1 MITMIVRKITRLI
14 IAIKIILIILII
26 IIIIIIKT
34 IKFTKVI
41 VTTSPNLGFM
51 GTMYASCLLMA

>member
-1 MITMIVRKITRLI
+1 MITMIVTEITRLI
-14 IAIKIILIILII
+14 ITI